1 MTTAAM
7 TNGNQTKVAQVE
19 RAWSEVLAS
28 ALKRGFFG
36 SVSLEVV
43 IQDGTIQTLRRRIEQ
58 QER

>member
-1 MTTAAM
+1 MTTATM
-7 TNGNQTKVAQVE
+7 THGNQTKVAQVE
-19 RAWSEVLAS
+19 RAWSEVLAT